1 MKCSTVKW
9 WTLHDVSLQF
19 FIKIPP
25 LVSRSSL
32 TRGVFLIIFRSPKI
46 FGACGAENL
55 IFGRFSTFEIF
66 KIFWSEILSLTMG
79 IFNKNCSEKTS
90 AAHYT
95 IQKHRGGFCSSV
107 FWRYNFTK
115 SKNGGM
121 ESGKIQSMYQIW
133 LKIGSKCF
141 KNNKKINLW
150 IQNAQHFHLRRQ

>member
-1 MKCSTVKW
+1 MSYSYKHSW
-9 WTLHDVSLQF
+9 
-19 FIKIPP
+19 
-25 LVSRSSL
+25 SRSNRTL
-32 TRGVFLIIFRSPKI
+32 TLFCLDKWRVKVRIKVILRFTKKI
-46 FGACGAENL
+46 GACAENL

-66 KIFWSEILSLTMG
+66 KNFWSEILSLTMG
-79 IFNKNCSEKTS
+79 ILNKNCSEKTS

-133 LKIGSKCF
+133 FKIGSKCF